1 MANNEQ
7 FTTRSGKQV
16 PIPEISLPKDVMV
29 SVMRLREDYAM
40 RGQSLSLTGCVLE
53 MLSKGNDT
61 IRAHW
66 KAAAKNKELR
76 DTGKAVKE
84 YIRIQLVLHKPIDP
98 LEIARL
104 SGMEIPNGQAKIQEE
119 LIDDSTIEGD
129 GSLDIESADL
139 TDEQLEQ
146 ATSPNGLAS

>member
-1 MANNEQ
+1 MANEL
-7 FTTRSGKQV
+7 FTTRSGKQIPV
-16 PIPEISLPKDVMV
+16 PEIVLPKNVV
-29 SVMRLREDYAM
+29 TSAMRLREDYALK
-40 RGQSLSLTGCVLE
+40 GQAYSLTGVILE

-84 YIRIQLVLHKPIDP
+84 YIRIQLVLRKPIDP

-104 SGMEIPNGQAKIQEE
+104 SGQSITPEQEAIQEE
-119 LIDDSTIEGD
+119 FALESNDTIEGD
-129 GSLDIESADL
+129 GSLDL
-139 TDEQLEQ
+139 TDEQLEA
-146 ATSPNGLAS
+146 ATNPSGVA

>member
-1 MANNEQ
+1 MANEM

-16 PIPEISLPKDVMV
+16 PIPEITLPADIVT
-29 SVMRLREDYAM
+29 SAMRLREDYGL
-40 RGQSLSLTGCVLE
+40 RGQVYSLSGCILE

-66 KAAAKNKELR
+66 KAAAKNKDLR

-84 YIRIQLVLHKPIDP
+84 YIRIQLALRKPIDA

-104 SGMEIPNGQAKIQEE
+104 SGMEVPEEQEEIQEE
-119 LIDDSTIEGD
+119 FDTVPETDMSDEA
-129 GSLDIESADL
+129 LDA
-139 TDEQLEQ
+139 
-146 ATSPNGLAS
+146 ATQPSN